1 MGFVE
6 GNESDLGLGE
16 EGLGLRNGEN
26 VGGVRKI
33 MCVLLKEREIQVKR
47 KQS

>member
-26 VGGVRKI
+26 VGG
-33 MCVLLKEREIQVKR
+33 ERMVSI
-47 KQS
+47 